1 MQGFGLAGAS
11 KRDPAPLCLLLP
23 WLLSAFQINFASF
36 AQIAIMRRMLIIM
49 LMADDDDDDDDDDGF
64 GLAGE

>member
-11 KRDPAPLCLLLP
+11 KRDPAPLCPLLP
-23 WLLSAFQINFASF
+23 WWLSSFQIIFGSF
-36 AQIAIMRRMLIIM
+36 AQIAIMRRMLISM
-49 LMADDDDDDDDDDGF
+49 LMEDDDDDDDDDGF